1 MNYDFKAFEEL
12 IVWPSFNAIVI
23 ATGLVLTTSDIT
35 TLMNPHLIGPILLAS
50 YARAIGGV
58 LTSRGRQLQ
67 PPVTVVTNNAVV
79 PGSGEAVVV
88 TPAVPVAPAITV
100 EDVRAI
106 IAEQVRA
113 ASGER
118 KPAP

>member
-23 ATGLVLTTSDIT
+23 ATGLVLTTSDVS
-35 TLMNPHLIGPILLAS
+35 TLMNPHLIVPILLAS

-58 LTSRGRQLQ
+58 ITSRGSQL
-67 PPVTVVTNNAVV
+67 PAPVTVVNNAGVV
-79 PGSGEAVVV
+79 PAAAPGEVVPV
-88 TPAVPVAPAITV
+88 VPVAPAITV
-100 EDVRAI
+100 EDVRSI

-118 KPAP
+118 K

>member
-35 TLMNPHLIGPILLAS
+35 TLMNPRLIGPILLAS

-58 LTSRGRQLQ
+58 ITSRGSSLQ
-67 PPVTVVTNNAVV
+67 PPVTVVNNAVV
-79 PGSGEAVVV
+79 PSSGEAVVV
-88 TPAVPVAPAITV
+88 APAVPAITV

-113 ASGER
+113 AGGER
-118 KPAP
+118 K